1 MTGTDVAIDWFGLQR
16 TTDGDPDRWTLPV
29 TPSVSTG
36 ADFLFGG
43 CALGAV
49 LAALE
54 ARTDRSAIWATAQ
67 YLSFARPPS
76 LLDITTTVI
85 TEGRN
90 ITQASAVGRVGDT
103 AIVAVNAA
111 LGARPHD
118 LASTWVQRP
127 DVPPPDACAPR
138 ESRWHNSTSVM
149 SRLDQRWAAQD
160 PAMGR
165 AAVWARFIGIEVV
178 PRPLLAVLGDFVPVG
193 LAEAIEP
200 DNTSNSLDNTV
211 RLTDVVPTEWVLVDI
226 RVDQISRGIGHGQV
240 YLWAEDGT
248 LMGTGSQ
255 SAIIRLL

>member
-1 MTGTDVAIDWFGLQR
+1 MRGTDGAIDWFGLER
-16 TTDGDPDRWTLPV
+16 SGDADPDRWRLPV
-29 TPSVSTG
+29 TPGISTG

-54 ARTDRSAIWATAQ
+54 ARTERSAIWATAQ
-67 YLSFARPPS
+67 YLSFARPPTV
-76 LLDITTTVI
+76 LDITTTVT
-85 TEGRN
+85 TEGRH
-90 ITQASAVGRVGDT
+90 ITQASAIGRVGDT
-103 AIVAVNAA
+103 AVVAVNAA

-118 LASTWVQRP
+118 LASTWARRP
-127 DVPPPDACAPR
+127 DVPPPDACPPR
-138 ESRWHNSTSVM
+138 ESRWHTSTSVM

-160 PAMGR
+160 PTRGR
-165 AAVWARFIGIEVV
+165 AALWVRFPGIEEV

-226 RVDQISRGIGHGQV
+226 RVDQVSRGIGHGQV
-240 YLWAEDGT
+240 YLWAQDGT
-248 LMGTGSQ
+248 LMGTASQ